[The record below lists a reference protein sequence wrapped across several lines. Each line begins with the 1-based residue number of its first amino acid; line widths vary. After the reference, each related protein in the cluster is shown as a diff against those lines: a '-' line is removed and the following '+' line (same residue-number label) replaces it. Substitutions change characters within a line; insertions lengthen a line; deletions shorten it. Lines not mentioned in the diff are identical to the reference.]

1 MLRPIGVLAALHLLE
16 LRHQRAA
23 GLDDVDGHRLAL
35 RLQAEARPPLAI
47 RRNAQIADKARRNR
61 DHPQSLVSFSKVGFS
76 DGH

>member
-35 RLQAEARPPLAI
+35 RLQAKAGAPLAV
-47 RRNAQIADKARRNR
+47 RGNAQVADEAERGR
-61 DHPQSLVSFSKVGFS
+61 DHLQNMVASVSLCQTTV
-76 DGH
+76 